1 MIERLIRG
9 VGALVL
15 GVLSAFFLGVVGE
28 TIALRPRGLSP
39 IPVILVSETGL
50 SAAGSVWYLVGF
62 RWVLAVL
69 GAAVGVGFYAPKIG

>member
-1 MIERLIRG
+1 MLERLVRG
-9 VGALVL
+9 VVALVL

-28 TIALRPRGLSP
+28 MIFFRPRGLAP
-39 IPVILVSETGL
+39 VPVILFSVTGL

-69 GAAVGVGFYAPKIG
+69 SATVGVGFYTHKIG